1 MTLARDQKRN
11 LSPRRPSFHVKNR
24 ILLPN
29 EARFTGFG
37 YTSVSIGATN
47 GAFGYT
53 SPLKNTPGDHVALTL
68 HGRPVTQTGN
78 QRIMER
84 YGFSETEKGVNLRG
98 RKHETLWGKMRKSSA
113 IILSTVS
120 FVISIV
126 ALCIAAYRSPELG
139 FDYLGLLV
147 GIQAVLVTALIGWN
161 IYAVLDLRS
170 IKSEL
175 TDTKEHALFNAEKN
189 NALTAHAAGDV
200 FYSLL
205 VGAVPFSFEYH
216 YLYYRLSECLHLSH
230 IRNMDTCNSVVQ
242 SIFES
247 IAAPERIRLTDLNR
261 AELIALVARFE
272 HKEEIQ
278 EYGRLVQLVAL
289 AGRQYSRE

>member
-1 MTLARDQKRN
+1 
-11 LSPRRPSFHVKNR
+11 
-24 ILLPN
+24 
-29 EARFTGFG
+29 
-37 YTSVSIGATN
+37 
-47 GAFGYT
+47 
-53 SPLKNTPGDHVALTL
+53 
-68 HGRPVTQTGN
+68 
-78 QRIMER
+78 MER
-84 YGFSETEKGVNLRG
+84 YEFSEREKDVNLRG
-98 RKHETLWGKMRKSSA
+98 RKHETLWGKMRKSGA

-147 GIQAVLVTALIGWN
+147 GIQAVLITALIGWN

-175 TDTKEHALFNAEKN
+175 MDTKAHALFNAEKN
-189 NALTAHAAGDV
+189 NALTAHAAGEV

-216 YLYYRLSECLHLSH
+216 YLYYRLSECLHLSR